1 VWISGFYGSG
11 KSHLAKMLCALWT
24 DFEFPDGARA
34 SGLVHEISEDLRA
47 GLRSLRAAA
56 ARAGGIH
63 AAGGTL
69 GDGSDNPVLAT
80 LRVVLLSL
88 GLPDDYRSA
97 RVAFWLADEGIL
109 DRVRKRLGAGFEA
122 AIRNFVLARAFHE
135 AVLAERPD
143 LGNSPRDLAD
153 RLKANFPQPSEITVA
168 DLSSTIRRA
177 LLLNRKELPLTL
189 LALDETQEFLRNDPD
204 RTGIVRSIAERLATD
219 FDGRLLLVCTG
230 QQALID
236 VDNLQKQLGRFPV
249 RISLGEADMDAVIR
263 KTVLRKSPA
272 GGDAVRA
279 MLNAHAGEISRQ
291 IHGSRLAH
299 RQEDAAD
306 AVLDWP
312 LLPSRRR
319 VWEGILRALDRTGL
333 LGMLRTQM
341 AVALASARLVADRP
355 LGWAVPA
362 DFLYSRFAEEAFAAG
377 ELPEETRARIA
388 RLQQGNFAES
398 LQARVLMLVYMLG
411 LIQQDAENHGVRATA
426 DAIADLLVEDLANGA
441 QLRAEVPKAIAALQ
455 EAGAIIEEVSGIWQL
470 QTKESAEW
478 DRLYRA
484 EERSLASRTID
495 VARERNIALDQALS
509 HALQGLSAI
518 PHGRSNIPRRLA
530 RLRRSER
537 PPADA
542 LPVRISNG
550 WQDDLQSV
558 ESEVDA
564 LPDTDPSIH
573 VLIPDEDRAALDMW
587 MRQRI
592 AAETVLGTK
601 GVPQTNEGQ
610 QAQRA
615 MGTRQKT
622 AEDNI
627 ARIAKQAVDK
637 ARVLQAGGAIIP
649 GSLKEAVQRAA
660 ENALVRL
667 YPQFDQADH
676 PGWTAVVTRGQAGQ
690 PDALQA
696 VNHTG
701 PAETHAVCFGIRQAL
716 GAGRR
721 GSELRATFEAAP
733 FGWPR
738 DAVDGALLV
747 MDNADLI
754 RTVGEDGQETAL
766 RNMPRNRFGAARFQ
780 LETHTVSLAQRRAIR
795 GLAEKVGLNPQPN
808 EEAEIMPQ
816 LLERLENAAAASG
829 GEPPAPPPA
838 EAPTLAALHS
848 YSGNER
854 LIEAASRAKE
864 LQDALADWKRSV
876 ASIAARLPVFRV
888 VERLV
893 DLGAAGQG
901 AALADIKE
909 RRRLLEEPDPLPP
922 LRQDAAAELRGR
934 LNAAFEAYETAAAE
948 AERRLA
954 EDANWQR
961 LSPEEK
967 HSLRADNG
975 LLPVPRSA
983 VSTPEEIV
991 SALTARSLVQWQ
1003 DMTKAL
1009 PQKVADA
1016 LAEATEKFAPKVQ
1029 QIRLP
1034 VPGVLADL
1042 TALDAWIGEVRSL
1055 LATGLAEG
1063 PVQPRL

>member
-1 VWISGFYGSG
+1 
-11 KSHLAKMLCALWT
+11 M
-24 DFEFPDGARA
+24 
-34 SGLVHEISEDLRA
+34 
-47 GLRSLRAAA
+47 
-56 ARAGGIH
+56 
-63 AAGGTL
+63 
-69 GDGSDNPVLAT
+69 
-80 LRVVLLSL
+80 
-88 GLPDDYRSA
+88 
-97 RVAFWLADEGIL
+97 
-109 DRVRKRLGAGFEA
+109 
-122 AIRNFVLARAFHE
+122 
-135 AVLAERPD
+135 
-143 LGNSPRDLAD
+143 
-153 RLKANFPQPSEITVA
+153 
-168 DLSSTIRRA
+168 
-177 LLLNRKELPLTL
+177 
-189 LALDETQEFLRNDPD
+189 
-204 RTGIVRSIAERLATD
+204 VRSIAERLATD

-263 KTVLRKSPA
+263 KTVLRKSPT

-299 RQEDAAD
+299 RQEETEE
-306 AVLDWP
+306 AVSDWP

-319 VWEGILRALDRTGL
+319 VWERVLRALDKTGL

-388 RLQQGNFAES
+388 RLQQGNFGEN

-426 DAIADLLVEDLANGA
+426 DTIADLLVEDLANGA
-441 QLRAEVPKAIAALQ
+441 ELRAEVPKAIAALQ
-455 EAGAIIEEVSGIWQL
+455 EAGAIIEEVSGAWQL

-478 DRLYRA
+478 DRLYRV

-509 HALQGLSAI
+509 HALQGVTAI
-518 PHGRSNIPRRLA
+518 SHGRSNVPRKLA
-530 RLRRSER
+530 RLRRGER

-542 LPVRISNG
+542 LPVRIYNG

-558 ESEVDA
+558 ESEVGA
-564 LPDTDPSIH
+564 LSDTDPSIH
-573 VLIPDEDRAALDMW
+573 VLIPDQERAALDGW
-587 MRQRI
+587 IRQRM
-592 AAETVLGTK
+592 AAQTVLDTRGAPT
-601 GVPQTNEGQ
+601 TNEGD

-615 MGTRQKT
+615 METRRKT

-627 ARIAKQAVDK
+627 VRLAKQAVDK
-637 ARVLQAGGAIIP
+637 ARVLQAGGALIS
-649 GSLKEAVQRAA
+649 GSLKEAVQGAA
-660 ENALVRL
+660 ENGLVRL

-676 PGWTAVVTRGQAGQ
+676 PGWAAVVTRGQAGQ

-696 VNHTG
+696 VDHNG
-701 PAETHAVCFGIRQAL
+701 PAETHAVCFAIRQAL

-721 GSELRATFEAAP
+721 GSELRATFEGLQ

-754 RTVGEDGQETAL
+754 RAIGEDGQETAL
-766 RNMPRNRFGAARFQ
+766 RSMPRNRFGAARIQ
-780 LETHTVSLAQRRAIR
+780 LETHSPSPAQRRAIR
-795 GLAEKVGLNPQPN
+795 ALAQSIGLDPQPN
-808 EEAEIMPQ
+808 QEAEIMPQ
-816 LLERLENAAAASG
+816 LLERLEKAVAASG
-829 GEPPAPPPA
+829 GEPPAPPPMD
-838 EAPTLAALHS
+838 APALAALHG

-854 LIEAASRAKE
+854 LIEAASHAKE
-864 LQDALADWKRSV
+864 LQDGLGQWKRSATAV
-876 ASIAARLPVFRV
+876 AARLPAFRV

-893 DLGAAGQG
+893 ELGAAGQA
-901 AALADIKE
+901 AALADVKE

-922 LRQDAAAELRGR
+922 LRQDAAAELRSR
-934 LNAAFEAYETAAAE
+934 LNAACDAYETASE
-948 AERRLA
+948 GAERRLS

-961 LSPEEK
+961 LTPDQK
-967 HSLRADNG
+967 RSLRAENG
-975 LLPVPRSA
+975 LLPVPRPA

-991 SALTARSLVQWQ
+991 TALTSRNLLQWQ
-1003 DMTKAL
+1003 DTTKAL

-1016 LAEATEKFAPKVQ
+1016 LADAAAKFAPKVQ

-1042 TALDAWIGEVRSL
+1042 AGLDAWIAEVRSL
-1055 LATGLAEG
+1055 LATGLTEG